1 MMIELKCP
9 RCETLLKSARKQSGQ
24 AWTMSDL
31 RRRDHHSAS
40 ADRNSSDAARR
51 SSKPPRSKAIW
62 VVLAVIVLL
71 SAICVAIALRRQGVL
86 GTTEEGNSPALTPA
100 QQARLDAQ
108 LIEIGK
114 LEEIV
119 RRYRDARVRERRLR
133 AREVLMKID
142 SYEPVTDFEYALRR
156 EVLDEEEK
164 ATQSAG
170 NAGGEGDPWQL
181 NTPLAP
187 SEKEEL
193 GLLADDLQ
201 AQSSRLETELNALG
215 ISVAPVRDPMG
226 RVLLDGAEVSANL
239 VARRESIRKD
249 ADKGAP

>member
-1 MMIELKCP
+1 MVIESKCP
-9 RCETLLKSARKQSGQ
+9 RCETYLKVPQSKAGRHGRCPVCGG
-24 AWTMSDL
+24 AITIPFPPIEIPPTPL
-31 RRRDHHSAS
+31 
-40 ADRNSSDAARR
+40 AAGP
-51 SSKPPRSKAIW
+51 KPPRSKAIW
-62 VVLAVIVLL
+62 GVLAVIVLL
-71 SAICVAIALRRQGVL
+71 SAICIAIALRRQGVL

-100 QQARLDAQ
+100 QQAGLDAQ

-156 EVLDEEEK
+156 EVLDEEER
-164 ATQSAG
+164 ATQSAEK
-170 NAGGEGDPWQL
+170 AGGEGDPWQL

-201 AQSSRLETELNALG
+201 AQSSRLETEANALG

>member
-1 MMIELKCP
+1 MGII
-9 RCETLLKSARKQSGQ
+9 LLC
-24 AWTMSDL
+24 
-31 RRRDHHSAS
+31 
-40 ADRNSSDAARR
+40 
-51 SSKPPRSKAIW
+51 
-62 VVLAVIVLL
+62 
-71 SAICVAIALRRQGVL
+71 AICVAITLRRRGTL
-86 GTTEEGNSPALTPA
+86 GTAEEGNGPTLTTG

-114 LEEIV
+114 LEEMV
-119 RRYRDARVRERRLR
+119 RRYRELRVTERRLR
-133 AREVLMKID
+133 AREVLMKIN

-164 ATQSAG
+164 ATQSAEK
-170 NAGGEGDPWQL
+170 AGGDDPWQL
-181 NTPLAP
+181 NTPLEP
-187 SEKEEL
+187 SEKNEL

-201 AQSSRLETELNALG
+201 AQSGKLETELNAIG

-239 VARRESIRKD
+239 VARRESMKKD